1 MASTAAVDWDSIVR
15 DPRFQSLH
23 RRKNAF
29 LWGLMGFSVVWYFL
43 LPIGAAYFQD
53 LFRIRVWGVV
63 NIGLLFALS
72 EFALAWIVA
81 WVYTRKAS
89 RDFDQLAA
97 QICNECA
104 PIPPAPLQPAVA
116 GGLA

>member
-1 MASTAAVDWDSIVR
+1 MVSEAAVAWGSIVR
-15 DPRFQSLH
+15 APRFVSLH
-23 RRKNAF
+23 RRKSAF
-29 LWGLMGFSVVWYFL
+29 LWGLMGFSVVWYFM

-53 LFRIRVWGVV
+53 LFRIRVWGVI

-81 WVYTRKAS
+81 WVYSRKAS

-97 QICNECA
+97 QICRDVEQAA
-104 PIPPAPLQPAVA
+104 PVA
-116 GGLA
+116 GG

>member
-1 MASTAAVDWDSIVR
+1 MAISAVVDWDSIIR

-23 RRKNAF
+23 RRKGVF

-72 EFALAWIVA
+72 EFALAGIVA
-81 WVYTRKAS
+81 WVYSRKAS

-104 PIPPAPLQPAVA
+104 PPPSAPLQPAVA
-116 GGLA
+116 GGVA

>member
-1 MASTAAVDWDSIVR
+1 MDSTAAVDWDAIAR
-15 DPRFQSLH
+15 DPRFQDLH
-23 RRKNAF
+23 RRKSTF
-29 LWGLMGFSVVWYFL
+29 LWSLMGFSVVWYFL

-53 LFRIRVWGVV
+53 VFRIRVWGVI

-81 WVYTRKAS
+81 WLYSRKAS

-97 QICNECA
+97 QICRDCEPRTA
-104 PIPPAPLQPAVA
+104 AM
-116 GGLA
+116 GGAI